1 MKKSDWKTLAI
12 CAGGI
17 AVLLAIFLCV
27 QCYRLERYR
36 QRLEYVGMELTTAQ
50 NRQREIGECLR
61 RTGQI
66 LDESIDTVGRL
77 REALGKIRE
86 NYETMERILY
96 SDNDYLC
103 GSIGSFDNEIIYLE
117 E

>member
-1 MKKSDWKTLAI
+1 MKANDWKTLAI
-12 CAGGI
+12 SAGGI
-17 AVLLAIFLCV
+17 GVLLSILLCV

-36 QRLEYVGMELTTAQ
+36 QRLEYVGVELGAAQ

-61 RTGQI
+61 RTGKI

-77 REALGKIRE
+77 REAFGKIRE
-86 NYETMERILY
+86 NYETMERLLY
-96 SDNDYLC
+96 TDNDYLC
-103 GSIGSFDNEIIYLE
+103 GTVDSFDDPIIYLE